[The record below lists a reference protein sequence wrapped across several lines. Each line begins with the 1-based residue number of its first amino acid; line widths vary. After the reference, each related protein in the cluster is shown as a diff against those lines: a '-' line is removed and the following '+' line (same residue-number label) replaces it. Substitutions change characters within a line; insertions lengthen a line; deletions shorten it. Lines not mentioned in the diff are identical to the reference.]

1 MKSIWEENCKFDKRE
16 DLKGNIKTDI
26 LVIGAGIAGILTG
39 YLLKQSGKEVVLIDK
54 SETASG
60 NTKCTTAKITS
71 QHDLIYDKLIKE
83 FGEEKAKQYARANE
97 LAIKKYKE
105 IIDERKIKCDFEEVD
120 AYIYSLNE
128 IDKIKEEVE
137 AAKKLGIDAEFVEK
151 INLPLEVK
159 GAIKFNNQVFEGYF
173 KGINYI

>member
-83 FGEEKAKQYARANE
+83 FGEEKAKQYARAMN
-97 LAIKKYKE
+97 
-105 IIDERKIKCDFEEVD
+105 
-120 AYIYSLNE
+120 
-128 IDKIKEEVE
+128 
-137 AAKKLGIDAEFVEK
+137 
-151 INLPLEVK
+151 
-159 GAIKFNNQVFEGYF
+159 
-173 KGINYI
+173 

>member
-60 NTKCTTAKITS
+60 NTKNTTAKITS

-105 IIDERKIKCDFEEVD
+105 IIDERKIKCDFDVNVGDTLNVNRLHKIKFDNFPYDIEEV
-120 AYIYSLNE
+120 ITTVHPLTKGEIKFGVINLNRKAV
-128 IDKIKEEVE
+128 KIKL
-137 AAKKLGIDAEFVEK
+137 KKVYK
-151 INLPLEVK
+151 
-159 GAIKFNNQVFEGYF
+159 
-173 KGINYI
+173 